1 MGGHGR
7 DSRRGPGRA
16 GGVGRSRVT
25 CGRARPHGSQGPR
38 PVASRPMLLAAKT
51 AAQEGKEV
59 IEAMLV
65 VGLIFLGVI
74 LLGELSKWRRHRR

>member
-1 MGGHGR
+1 VPLQLI
-7 DSRRGPGRA
+7 D
-16 GGVGRSRVT
+16 VGSSSI
-25 CGRARPHGSQGPR
+25 AL
-38 PVASRPMLLAAKT
+38 MLLAAKT

-74 LLGELSKWRRHRR
+74 LLVELSKWLRHRH

>member
-1 MGGHGR
+1 VPLQLI
-7 DSRRGPGRA
+7 D
-16 GGVGRSRVT
+16 VGSSSI
-25 CGRARPHGSQGPR
+25 AL
-38 PVASRPMLLAAKT
+38 MLLAAKT

-74 LLGELSKWRRHRR
+74 LLGELSKWLRHRH